1 MLIHFERTGGFAGMR
16 KAITLDTG
24 SLPRDEAGKL
34 DELVKNADFF
44 NLPEKFP
51 VPKRGA
57 DHFQY
62 RLTVEIEGKKH
73 IVEVSEP
80 AVSGTLRPLVQFLS
94 KYPGKK

>member
-1 MLIHFERTGGFAGMR
+1 MLIRFERSGGFAGMR

-24 SLPRDEAGKL
+24 SLSQEEAGKF
-34 DELVKNADFF
+34 DELVKTADFF

-62 RLTVEIEGKKH
+62 RLTVEMEGKKH
-73 IVEVSEP
+73 TVDVGEP
-80 AVSGTLRPLVQFLS
+80 AVTEALRPLVQFLS

>member
-1 MLIHFERTGGFAGMR
+1 MLIRFERSGGFAGMR

-24 SLPRDEAGKL
+24 SLTEDEAGKL

-57 DHFQY
+57 DQFQY
-62 RLTVEIEGKKH
+62 RLAVEIEGKKH
-73 IVEVSEP
+73 TVDVSEP
-80 AVSGTLRPLVQFLS
+80 AVTESLRPLVQFLS
-94 KYPGKK
+94 KYPVKK